1 MTTISLLYKTSAHIR
16 FVYTSNPRAEF
27 TYHNLAHTEEVVRV
41 ADLIAGHEKL
51 PEPDY
56 LALLIAA
63 WFHDV
68 GYLFATEEH
77 HVEKSAEMAAEFL
90 EKENAGS
97 DLILGVQRAIMA
109 TKMPQSPTC
118 SIGRILADADLF
130 HFGTHNFERIDK
142 LVKEET
148 ELRIKQVITDDVW
161 NSIGLKL
168 LEKHQFHTSY
178 CQQFLKAGKQNNVA
192 RLQALQAPISIQQIA
207 MHEADSALREETK
220 KNLTKAKK
228 ARKPTRGVETMFRLT
243 ATNQMHL
250 SDMADN
256 KAHILLTINSVI
268 VSVIVS
274 FLFRKLSEEPRF
286 LIPAI
291 LFLVTSL
298 VTLVSAIMVT
308 RPEVSKSKF
317 TKEDIKMR
325 KANLLFFGH
334 YYKLSYE
341 DYEWGIKDMMQDKDY
356 LYGSMIKDNFNLG
369 IVLEKKYRKLRFA
382 YGFFMFGF
390 VISVISFLLAE
401 LFFVK
406 SI

>member
-1 MTTISLLYKTSAHIR
+1 MATISLLYKTSAHIR
-16 FVYTSNPRAEF
+16 FVYTSNPREEF

-41 ADLIAGHEKL
+41 ADLIAGHEQL
-51 PEPDY
+51 PEADY

-77 HVEKSAEMAAEFL
+77 HVEKSVDMATAFL
-90 EKENAGS
+90 EKENAS
-97 DLILGVQRAIMA
+97 PELIARVQRAIMA
-109 TKMPQSPTC
+109 TKMPQQPTC
-118 SIGRILADADLF
+118 VIGRILADADLF
-130 HFGTHNFERIDK
+130 HFGTPNFEKTDK
-142 LVKEET
+142 QVKEET
-148 ELRIKQVITDDVW
+148 ELRIKQVISDDVW

-168 LEKHQFHTSY
+168 LEKHQFHTIY
-178 CQQFLKAGKQNNVA
+178 CQHYLKEGKRRNLD
-192 RLQALQAPISIQQIA
+192 RLQALQLPLTTQQLA
-207 MHEADSALREETK
+207 LQESDSERNGTNEKSPSKPK
-220 KNLTKAKK
+220 KEK
-228 ARKPTRGVETMFRLT
+228 KPTRGVETMFRLT
-243 ATNQMHL
+243 AANQMHL

-274 FLFRKLSEEPRF
+274 FLFRKLAEEPRF
-286 LIPAI
+286 LVPAI
-291 LFLVTSL
+291 LFLITSL

-317 TKEDIKMR
+317 TGEDVQKR
-325 KANLLFFGH
+325 KVNLLFFGN
-334 YYKLSYE
+334 YYKLRYE
-341 DYEWGIKDMMQDKDY
+341 DYEYGVKDMMGDKDY
-356 LYGSMIKDNFNLG
+356 LYSSLIKDNFNLG

-401 LFFVK
+401 LFFIK
-406 SI
+406 SL